1 MPIPL
6 ATTTITVYNPTAGSL
21 LTEPYEGKATQVA
34 ASGVR
39 AVIDTPTS
47 GAHGGQDKRAG
58 GEQTSTTLRLF
69 CDPCPLERR
78 SIVVDAAKPDLRY
91 RVVWLHAY
99 TNTELGDDHIQAEIE
114 VVEGA
119 V

>member
-1 MPIPL
+1 MAIPL
-6 ATTTITVYNPTAGSL
+6 STTTITIRNPTAGSL
-21 LTEPYEGKATQVA
+21 LAEPYEGRQTSVA

-47 GAHGGQDKRAG
+47 GAHGGQDRRAG

-78 SIVVDAAKPDLRY
+78 SVVEDAAKPGVTY

-99 TNTELGDDHIQAEIE
+99 TNDDLGDAHIQAEIE
-114 VVEGA
+114 AVEGA